1 MNLECVEIENFIATF
16 LVSWTYVKQAY
27 DIQNQSFLL
36 IQDSFISSY
45 VKQPA
50 HEKIGVV
57 DSQWIVHQVIPSLG
71 NQVLLRLLVLHHL
84 YTIGTLISD
93 HVTSNQGKAENG
105 QAPWEGVSYQ
115 TVTDFTYFL
124 TFHTVTFAV

>member
-1 MNLECVEIENFIATF
+1 MHI
-16 LVSWTYVKQAY
+16 KQAY

-36 IQDSFISSY
+36 IQDSFIWSY

-71 NQVLLRLLVLHHL
+71 NQ
-84 YTIGTLISD
+84 
-93 HVTSNQGKAENG
+93 GKAENG
-105 QAPWEGVSYQ
+105 QAPWEGVRARCRQEWGMFQ
-115 TVTDFTYFL
+115 TRVANAERAYYLEHRITPPNSTG
-124 TFHTVTFAV
+124 A

>member
-1 MNLECVEIENFIATF
+1 MTSRI
-16 LVSWTYVKQAY
+16 SH
-27 DIQNQSFLL
+27 FLL
-36 IQDSFISSY
+36 IQDFIIWSY

-93 HVTSNQGKAENG
+93 PVTSNQGKAENG
-105 QAPWEGVSYQ
+105 KAPGEGVSYQ

-124 TFHTVTFAV
+124 TFHAVTFAV

>member
-1 MNLECVEIENFIATF
+1 MHI
-16 LVSWTYVKQAY
+16 KQAY

-36 IQDSFISSY
+36 IQDSFIWS
-45 VKQPA
+45 Q
-50 HEKIGVV
+50 IGVV

-93 HVTSNQGKAENG
+93 PVTFNQGKAENG
-105 QAPWEGVSYQ
+105 KAPGEGVSYQ